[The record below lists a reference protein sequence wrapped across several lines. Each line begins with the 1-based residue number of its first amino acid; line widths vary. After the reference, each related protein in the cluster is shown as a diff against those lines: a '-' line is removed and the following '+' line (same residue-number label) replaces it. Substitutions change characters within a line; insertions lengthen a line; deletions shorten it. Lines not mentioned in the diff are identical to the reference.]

1 MSKPGCSTAKM
12 NSGGDAPKA
21 VRRLDEKLA
30 EAQWPEAEIMDDIV
44 IGPRDCLVAAMGFEE
59 RALAVL
65 ERACEASQNF
75 HLALVSYLPRVTENR
90 EEEFRAL
97 VRARGLSAQWFQYD
111 RRRPAGMGR
120 ILAEH
125 ASAFDRVVIDVSGMS
140 RLLIVQ
146 IIVAMEEKGKVCE
159 VFYSEAAIYPPTQ
172 EQYRNAVSDAHRP
185 AFISS
190 GIIEVVS
197 SPELSSV
204 AMLGSPIRLVSF
216 LSFDCN
222 QLRNLVQEI
231 QPTHN
236 DVVCGVPP
244 RADMLWRRD
253 ALVEMNEATVGMLR
267 RAESHE
273 ACTFDYRVSLKL
285 ILRVYGNHSVFDRL
299 VIAPTGSKMQA
310 LAVGIIRSLLKDVQI
325 VYPTPRRFLD
335 PRHYTVGVRR
345 IVRVPVACWEA

>member
-1 MSKPGCSTAKM
+1 MS
-12 NSGGDAPKA
+12 SGDGAPEA

-30 EAQWPEAEIMDDIV
+30 VTQWPVAEAVDDIV

-65 ERACEASQNF
+65 QRACRDSEGF
-75 HLALVSYLPRVTENR
+75 DLALVSYLPTVAENR
-90 EEEFRAL
+90 EEEFREL
-97 VRARGLSAQWFQYD
+97 MESHGLSAKWFEYD
-111 RRRPAGMGR
+111 RQRPAGMGR
-120 ILAEH
+120 ILAEY
-125 ASAFDRVVIDVSGMS
+125 ASGFERVFIDISGMS

-146 IIVAMEEKGKVCE
+146 TVVAMGEMGKACE
-159 VFYSEAAIYPPTQ
+159 VLYSEAAVYPPTR
-172 EQYRNAVSDAHRP
+172 EEYTAASVSGVHSP
-185 AFISS
+185 SFISS
-190 GIIEVVS
+190 GVFEVVS

-204 AMLGSPIRLVSF
+204 AMLGSPIRLISF
-216 LSFDCN
+216 LSFDSS

-236 DVVCGVPP
+236 DVVCGLPP
-244 RADMLWRRD
+244 RADMAWRRD
-253 ALVEMNEATVGMLR
+253 AVIEMNEATVTMLR

-285 ILRVYGNHSVFDRL
+285 ILAVYGNHSVFDRI

-335 PRHYTVGVRR
+335 PRHYTEGVRR
-345 IVRVPVACWEA
+345 VVRIPLTCWRY